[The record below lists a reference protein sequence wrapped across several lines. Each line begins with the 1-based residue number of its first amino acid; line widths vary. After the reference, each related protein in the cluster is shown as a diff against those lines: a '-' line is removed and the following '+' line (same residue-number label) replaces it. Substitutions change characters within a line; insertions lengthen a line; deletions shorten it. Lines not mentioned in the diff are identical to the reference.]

1 MDKLHRIK
9 GAWPYLIAVFLNAFV
24 DLGHKI
30 VIQNTVFKVYDGS
43 IQVVL
48 TALVN
53 GMMLLPFILLFSPS
67 GHVADRFAKVRVLRL
82 GGWAAV
88 AVTLG
93 ITLAYY
99 AGLF

>member
-1 MDKLHRIK
+1 MALLALPERLTQATDSPARKRLRMDKLHRIK

-24 DLGHKI
+24 YLGHKI

-43 IQVVL
+43 TQVVL

-67 GHVADRFAKVRVLRL
+67 GHVAVS
-82 GGWAAV
+82 
-88 AVTLG
+88 
-93 ITLAYY
+93 I
-99 AGLF
+99 